1 MGYWLAINEE
11 NKECLFIGE
20 NEPKKENGK
29 VTFDGDVIV
38 LPKCSIRNLTQKIVT
53 FDDEPI
59 KFTTKLSRKVSY
71 FRDNKNAII
80 KRLLKEKYGENNEQA
95 GFLKE
100 LYDMLQKAQK

>member
-29 VTFDGDVIV
+29 YIFDGEVII

-53 FDDEPI
+53 LDDEPI
-59 KFTTKLSRKVSY
+59 KFTTKLSRKVNH

-80 KRLLKEKYGENNEQA
+80 KRLLKEKYGENNGQT
-95 GFLKE
+95 GFFKE
-100 LYDMLQKAQK
+100 LYDMSQEEEK